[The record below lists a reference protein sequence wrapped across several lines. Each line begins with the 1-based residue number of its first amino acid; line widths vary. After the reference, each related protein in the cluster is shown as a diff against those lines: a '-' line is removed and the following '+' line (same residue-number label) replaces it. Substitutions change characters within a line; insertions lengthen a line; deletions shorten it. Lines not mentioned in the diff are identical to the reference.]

1 LTRGLQARMAGGEAG
16 GMTVI
21 SCDNLPRNGE
31 VLRRL
36 VHDFCARLPAGERD
50 PLGAWVE
57 RHVRFPCTMVDRV
70 VPTPSE
76 EDRESVRRL
85 LGVDDHAAVA
95 GEPFSQWVIE
105 DDFAGPRPAWEHGG
119 VQIVPDSAPWELM
132 KLRLLNASHCGLA
145 YLGGPRG
152 ATTVEEALRLDAVAE
167 PVRRLLHDDLA
178 PTVPPPPGVVLE
190 AYIESFLARFDN
202 PRLGHPLQQIAA
214 DGSEKLAAR
223 MFPAARERL
232 RAGAEPRWIALVVA
246 AWARHLAGAPGPQ
259 VRDGHAEV
267 LQAALARSDD
277 PMRRAEAL
285 LGVREVFG
293 DELAESTVFRDLVAD
308 GLAKLDGAA

>member
-1 LTRGLQARMAGGEAG
+1 
-16 GMTVI
+16 
-21 SCDNLPRNGE
+21 
-31 VLRRL
+31 
-36 VHDFCARLPAGERD
+36 
-50 PLGAWVE
+50 
-57 RHVRFPCTMVDRV
+57 
-70 VPTPSE
+70 
-76 EDRESVRRL
+76 L

-95 GEPFSQWVIE
+95 GEPFSQWVLE
-105 DDFAGPRPAWEHGG
+105 DDFAGPRPAWERGG
-119 VQIVPDSAPWELM
+119 VEIVADSSPWELM

-152 ATTVEEALRLDAVAE
+152 ATTVEEALRLDDVAE
-167 PVRRLLHDDLA
+167 PVRRLLHEDLA

-190 AYIESFLARFDN
+190 QYIESFLARFDN

-223 MFPAARERL
+223 VFPAARERL
-232 RAGAEPRWIALVVA
+232 QAGAEPRWIALVVA

-277 PMRRAEAL
+277 PKRRAEAL

-293 DELAESTVFRDLVAD
+293 DELAESAVFRELVAD
-308 GLAKLDGAA
+308 ALARLDGAA